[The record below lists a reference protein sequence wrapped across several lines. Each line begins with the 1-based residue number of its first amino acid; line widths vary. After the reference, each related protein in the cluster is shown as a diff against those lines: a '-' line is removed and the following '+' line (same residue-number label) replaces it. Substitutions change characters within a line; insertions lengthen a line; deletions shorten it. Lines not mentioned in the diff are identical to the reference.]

1 MHAAAAERK
10 TIDIGGVEFTPAVAP
25 PAVAP
30 PAPLREPDEAR
41 RPAAAAP
48 ERRPRGFTLAQR
60 RQLREAKRV
69 ERREQR
75 RLGGFIVCSDDSEE
89 DDDASID
96 AAPASTGDG
105 DRDAETTPKQQPIT
119 LASFFTKTPASST
132 AAVAAA
138 PAQPATSSDDSASD
152 AEDGGDYQYQR
163 GSKIWM
169 RFANDSP
176 RAREEEFAGV
186 VEEVDPVT
194 GLMRL
199 HFAEDGQTLHGVEQD
214 DPDLRLRLRDRPSLR
229 KAAAAAAEEA
239 DSSSHS
245 PSSSSCSD
253 GSSDSDS
260 ESSSSSDS
268 DSDSESDSEED
279 KSQPQQLPERRDP
292 RESPAARAERL
303 SHILANSPAL
313 VKRKQEEQRAH
324 DSKHKRRARIA
335 NAVVTQAVEGG
346 LRRVPDELRK
356 LQALNYGAVS
366 ASQQQQYS
374 DSDSEAEEDED
385 EDLNID
391 MEVGQFDLTNTNTST
406 RTRTAA
412 EKGGASSTDIEE
424 PLMQMRVV
432 KRAKLRISSARDSE
446 TCGHLN
452 VDAVVNVLE
461 RVVLGDDSGSVAEGE
476 PSQLERVRCSEGWL
490 SVTSASG
497 NRLLEPVNV
506 NPQQQQQEDKQQQ
519 HEEEEA
525 LEGADDVESWSDIW
539 PSTSH
544 HQQQQ
549 QKEQQQ
555 GAEEQIADIADAVEV
570 DSDDSAADDDDDEES
585 EEEDS
590 EEEEEQEQDGRRVSR
605 RLASKRRFQPPLDEA
620 DSSAANAAPVFPK
633 VFSARS
639 LRASRAKRRRIAKK
653 DTGAA

>member
-1 MHAAAAERK
+1 LHAAAAERK
-10 TIDIGGVEFTPAVAP
+10 TIDIGGVEFT

-96 AAPASTGDG
+96 AAPASTGG
-105 DRDAETTPKQQPIT
+105 EDRDAETTPKQQPIT
-119 LASFFTKTPASST
+119 LASFFTKTPASSA

-152 AEDGGDYQYQR
+152 AEDGGDFQYRR

-199 HFAEDGQTLHGVEQD
+199 HFAEDGQTLHDVGQD

-335 NAVVTQAVEGG
+335 NAVVKQAVEGG

-366 ASQQQQYS
+366 ASQQQQQQYS

-391 MEVGQFDLTNTNTST
+391 MEVGQFDLTDTST
-406 RTRTAA
+406 RTSTAA
-412 EKGGASSTDIEE
+412 EEGGASSTDAEE
-424 PLMQMRVV
+424 PLIQMRVV

-461 RVVLGDDSGSVAEGE
+461 RVVLGDDSGSAAAGG

-519 HEEEEA
+519 QEEEEA
-525 LEGADDVESWSDIW
+525 REGADDVESWSDLW

-544 HQQQQ
+544 HQQQQQ

-570 DSDDSAADDDDDEES
+570 DSNDSAADDDDDEES

-590 EEEEEQEQDGRRVSR
+590 EEEDEQEQDGRRVSR

-620 DSSAANAAPVFPK
+620 GSSAANAAPVFPK

>member
-1 MHAAAAERK
+1 
-10 TIDIGGVEFTPAVAP
+10 
-25 PAVAP
+25 
-30 PAPLREPDEAR
+30 
-41 RPAAAAP
+41 
-48 ERRPRGFTLAQR
+48 
-60 RQLREAKRV
+60 
-69 ERREQR
+69 
-75 RLGGFIVCSDDSEE
+75 VCSDDSEE

-245 PSSSSCSD
+245 PSSSSGSD

-268 DSDSESDSEED
+268 NSDSESDSEED